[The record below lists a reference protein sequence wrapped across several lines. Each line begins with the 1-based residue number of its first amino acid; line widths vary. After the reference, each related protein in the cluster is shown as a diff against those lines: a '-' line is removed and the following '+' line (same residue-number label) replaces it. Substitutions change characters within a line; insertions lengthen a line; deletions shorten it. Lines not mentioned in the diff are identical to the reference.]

1 MAYTKFDCKFKYFSV
16 IIESVNMK
24 RIGRLNVAYWITS
37 ELLCFSCISFAR
49 CVKQSDNAFF
59 AFVIGINTTFCS

>member
-1 MAYTKFDCKFKYFSV
+1 
-16 IIESVNMK
+16 MK
-24 RIGRLNVAYWITS
+24 RIGRLEVVYWKIS

-59 AFVIGINTTFCS
+59 AFVIGINTTSCS